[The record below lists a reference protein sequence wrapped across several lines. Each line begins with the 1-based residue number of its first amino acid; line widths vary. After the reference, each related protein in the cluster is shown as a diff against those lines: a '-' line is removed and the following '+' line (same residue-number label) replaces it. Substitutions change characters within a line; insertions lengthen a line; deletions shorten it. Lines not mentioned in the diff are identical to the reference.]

1 MGNRMAACGPIDV
14 NCPHRVL
21 LDQISDRWS
30 VMALTALEN
39 GPMRFNGL
47 KRHLAG
53 VTQKSLTQ
61 ALRRLE
67 RNGLV
72 ARRVT
77 DAPLSVEYRITPLGA
92 SALAPVLA
100 LYAWTVERLAE
111 VERARQLFD
120 RRADRLEVAAGNGA
134 DPG

>member
-1 MGNRMAACGPIDV
+1 MAACDPIDV

-21 LDQISDRWS
+21 LDQITDRWS
-30 VMALTALEN
+30 VMVLTALED
-39 GPMRFNGL
+39 GPMRFNAL

-53 VTQKSLTQ
+53 ITQKSLTQ

-77 DAPLSVEYRITPLGA
+77 DAPLSVEYRITPLGV
-92 SALAPVLA
+92 STLAPVLA
-100 LYAWTVERLAE
+100 LYAWTVDRLAE

-120 RRADRLEVAAGNGA
+120 GRADGRLAPGNGYENGA
-134 DPG
+134 GPD